1 VVTAITAPA
10 ALSMRT
16 PRTAPVRLRILRRLP
31 VHLAIVG
38 LCVIWLIPTVGL
50 LVSSFRPADRVATS
64 GWWQAFINPFEFTA
78 RNYRDVLEGRG
89 LGHSFLN
96 SLLVAIPATVLTIT
110 VAAFAAYALTR
121 MRVRAGGVL
130 FFAVVGLLVVPVQVT
145 LVPVLRL
152 LEASGLTGTFL
163 GIWLVHAG
171 FTLPFAVY
179 LLHNFFAGLP
189 KELFEAADID
199 GATPLQAFVHIAL
212 PTSTPAL
219 ASLAIFE
226 FLWVWNDLLAAL
238 IFLGGDPSVAPL
250 TVSVANLVNSR
261 GEGWQTLTAAAFV
274 SMALPLVVFLAL
286 QRYFV
291 RGLLAGT
298 TKG

>member
-1 VVTAITAPA
+1 VRGGG
-10 ALSMRT
+10 AL
-16 PRTAPVRLRILRRLP
+16 
-31 VHLAIVG
+31 
-38 LCVIWLIPTVGL
+38 LIAL
-50 LVSSFRPADRVATS
+50 L
-64 GWWQAFINPFEFTA
+64 
-78 RNYRDVLEGRG
+78 
-89 LGHSFLN
+89 
-96 SLLVAIPATVLTIT
+96 
-110 VAAFAAYALTR
+110 
-121 MRVRAGGVL
+121 
-130 FFAVVGLLVVPVQVT
+130 GLLVVPVQVT

-152 LEASGLTGTFL
+152 LETSGLTGTFL

-171 FTLPFAVY
+171 FTLPFSVY
-179 LLHNFFAGLP
+179 LLHNFFAALP
-189 KELFEAADID
+189 RELFEAADID
-199 GATPLQAFVHIAL
+199 GATPLQTFLHIAL

-219 ASLAIFE
+219 ASLAIFQ

-250 TVSVANLVNSR
+250 TVSVANMVNSR

>member
-1 VVTAITAPA
+1 VTAITAPA
-10 ALSMRT
+10 SLPART
-16 PRTAPVRLRILRRLP
+16 EVTARRRLRVLRRLP
-31 VHLAIVG
+31 VHLAIIG
-38 LCVIWLIPTVGL
+38 LCVVWLVPTVGL
-50 LVSSFRPADRVATS
+50 LVSSFRPADQVATS
-64 GWWQAFINPFEFTA
+64 GWWHAFSNPFEFTA
-78 RNYRDVLEGRG
+78 RNYRDVLDGRG
-89 LGHSFLN
+89 LGHSFMN
-96 SLLVAIPATVLTIT
+96 SLLVAAPATVLTIT

-121 MRVRAGGVL
+121 MQVRGGGAL
-130 FFAVVGLLVVPVQVT
+130 LIALLGLLVVPVQVT

-152 LEASGLTGTFL
+152 LETSGLTGTFL

-171 FTLPFAVY
+171 FTLPFSVY
-179 LLHNFFAGLP
+179 LLHNFFAALP
-189 KELFEAADID
+189 RELFEAADID
-199 GATPLQAFVHIAL
+199 GATPLQTFLHIAL

-219 ASLAIFE
+219 ASLAIFQ

-250 TVSVANLVNSR
+250 TVSVANMVNSR